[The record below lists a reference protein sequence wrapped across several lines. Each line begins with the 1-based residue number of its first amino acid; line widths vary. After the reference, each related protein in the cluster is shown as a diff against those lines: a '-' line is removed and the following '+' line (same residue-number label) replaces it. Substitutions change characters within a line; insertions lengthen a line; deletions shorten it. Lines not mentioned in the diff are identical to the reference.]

1 MILGI
6 HLHRRGDLPLVAYT
20 GRLPGLLPRSGEDR
34 EQNSGQH
41 GDDRDDD
48 QQFDERETPGLTG
61 GKPEVKHVIN
71 PPFLILYGCN
81 VPIHDIQIPVLIYI
95 TTPYGPCQLLFQG
108 CQTII

>member
-41 GDDRDDD
+41 GDNRDDD

-61 GKPEVKHVIN
+61 G
-71 PPFLILYGCN
+71 
-81 VPIHDIQIPVLIYI
+81 
-95 TTPYGPCQLLFQG
+95 
-108 CQTII
+108 